1 MDHANLLDA
10 DAMTRLAQMEVIATR
25 IVEGFVSGKHR
36 SPYHGSSVEFA
47 EHRAYSPGDE
57 VRLNDWRVFARRD
70 RYYIKRFEE
79 ETNVQALLVVDTSG
93 SMAFGQSTMPKLRY
107 AQMAAACLARLMLH
121 QRDAV
126 GLAVLDTQIRSYI
139 PPRSRPGHFRVILEA
154 LADSDAGG
162 ETSLAALLHELA
174 NRIKRRGM
182 IMIFSDG
189 FDDVDAL
196 LNALHHLRSRGH
208 ELLLFH
214 TLAPEEL
221 SFPFDRWSR
230 FECLET
236 RDLHLELDPPAV
248 RKRYLGR
255 LGDFLDRLK
264 HGCGEIQCDY
274 AAMTTDRPL
283 GDTLTEFLA
292 RRSARMKVR

>member
-57 VRLNDWRVFARRD
+57 VRLIDWRVFARRD

-139 PPRSRPGHFRVILEA
+139 PPRSRPGKSI
-154 LADSDAGG
+154 
-162 ETSLAALLHELA
+162 
-174 NRIKRRGM
+174 
-182 IMIFSDG
+182 
-189 FDDVDAL
+189 
-196 LNALHHLRSRGH
+196 
-208 ELLLFH
+208 
-214 TLAPEEL
+214 
-221 SFPFDRWSR
+221 
-230 FECLET
+230 
-236 RDLHLELDPPAV
+236 PPATKATWNSSWSAVRICESEKV
-248 RKRYLGR
+248 RKRGTAS
-255 LGDFLDRLK
+255 
-264 HGCGEIQCDY
+264 CGFAISHQRAPLATVQCQSGSMGTAY
-274 AAMTTDRPL
+274 FSSTKNT
-283 GDTLTEFLA
+283 TLTSTNTGTSTTTL
-292 RRSARMKVR
+292 